1 MIAMQG
7 ESGSRG
13 GPTRMLTTLDVPAL
27 PVAHTRALAVLSDQ
41 NAAVALLAQ
50 VIESDPS
57 LTAAVLRAANAASSA
72 PISRIDSAH
81 VAVVRI
87 GLGPTRQLVVSAIA
101 TRSFEHLDRAGLD
114 VEELWRHQL
123 ATALVGHAL
132 SAATTQLADA
142 GGDAFTAGVLHD
154 VGRLSMAAQEPDR
167 YREVARLVH
176 EGVEAM
182 EAERRVFDLDH
193 AEWGGHISRA
203 WQIPEPVSEA
213 IESHHDAPT
222 AGSLAAQIAD
232 ARRIVLSVG
241 IGDGLL
247 PGVEPAFPEREHDV
261 FALARLGGVDGLFA
275 QLEWYRGALD
285 SAA

>member
-1 MIAMQG
+1 MQ
-7 ESGSRG
+7 S
-13 GPTRMLTTLDVPAL
+13 TLDVPAL
-27 PVAHTRALAVLSDQ
+27 PVAHTRALAVLSDRH
-41 NAAVALLAQ
+41 AAVTTLAQ

-81 VAVVRI
+81 AAVVRI
-87 GLGPTRQLVVSAIA
+87 GLGPTRQLVVSAVA
-101 TRSFEHLDRAGLD
+101 TRSFEHLERAGLD

-132 SAATTQLADA
+132 GAVATQSAAA

-167 YREVARLVH
+167 YREVSRLVSD
-176 EGVEAM
+176 GVEPV

-193 AEWGGHISRA
+193 AEWGGQISRA
-203 WQIPEPVSEA
+203 WQIAERVSDA

-247 PGVEPAFPEREHDV
+247 PGVEPVFPEREHD
-261 FALARLGGVDGLFA
+261 ALVLAQLGGVDGLFA